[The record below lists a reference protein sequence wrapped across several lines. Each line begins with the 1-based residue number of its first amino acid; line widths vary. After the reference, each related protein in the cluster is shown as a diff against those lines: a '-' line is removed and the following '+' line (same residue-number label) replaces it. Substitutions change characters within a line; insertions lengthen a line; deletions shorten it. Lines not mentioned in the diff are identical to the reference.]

1 MWAVVQYILGGISIS
16 QNPPASQIKT
26 MNQTTTA
33 HAQQQKKST
42 TATASAAAATA
53 TEVAATTATATATT
67 TALCGRNALPF
78 NTHATN
84 KFAA

>member
-33 HAQQQKKST
+33 HAQQHQDQQFYMGQLET
-42 TATASAAAATA
+42 LLIRVIYIASAISLRVHSMQYAI
-53 TEVAATTATATATT
+53 
-67 TALCGRNALPF
+67 
-78 NTHATN
+78 
-84 KFAA
+84 